1 MSTLGG
7 GDEGSL
13 FETDY
18 MAKQRADE
26 LENESS
32 NYQNLIALI
41 IKKARNNREYK
52 KYNEATSLLTLGYY
66 KRLGN
71 IDDAMRIVYALVEN
85 SGGVEELMRHY
96 HALLNEDKVDG
107 GSDENEQA
115 KSKIIN
121 TMLND
126 YRKRFGQDKVE
137 AYKVLVLQGW
147 INKVENVNELAII
160 MDNTL
165 TIRDKIGNSWDYEVH
180 VVPLL
185 LDKAFNTE
193 AFIDFTNS
201 TTNFIVGLT
210 RRLKDS
216 YLAVMTA
223 VKILEVSDSPKV
235 MKKYIRDMIKENS
248 KKIDQLNTELAI
260 ISSSGIG
267 KITKIAKVRE
277 IVEDLEDYNKQIDEL
292 MNGIDPKELMLEG
305 GPKR

>member
-1 MSTLGG
+1 MEETNSSLFG
-7 GDEGSL
+7 GDRIE
-13 FETDY
+13 
-18 MAKQRADE
+18 KQRAKA
-26 LENESS
+26 LEGESS
-32 NYQNLIALI
+32 NYQNLVALM

-52 KYNEATSLLTLGYY
+52 KYNEASSLLTLEYY

-71 IDDAMRIVYALVEN
+71 IDDAMRVVYALVEN
-85 SGGVEELMRHY
+85 AENIEELMRHY
-96 HALLNEDKVDG
+96 NALLNEDKQEGEAND
-107 GSDENEQA
+107 DEQA
-115 KSKIIN
+115 KNKIIN

-126 YRKRFGQDKVE
+126 YKKRFGQEKVE

-147 INKVENVNELAII
+147 INKVENINELAII

-185 LDKAFNTE
+185 LDKAFDTE
-193 AFIDFTNS
+193 TFIDFTNS

-210 RRLKDS
+210 RRIKDS

-223 VKILEVSDSPKV
+223 VKILEISDSPKV

-260 ISSSGIG
+260 ISSSGIA
-267 KITKIAKVRE
+267 KITKIARVRE
-277 IVEDLEDYNKQIDEL
+277 IVEDLEDYNKQIEEL
-292 MNGIDPKELMLEG
+292 MNGIDPKELMIEG
-305 GPKR
+305 GPKKQ